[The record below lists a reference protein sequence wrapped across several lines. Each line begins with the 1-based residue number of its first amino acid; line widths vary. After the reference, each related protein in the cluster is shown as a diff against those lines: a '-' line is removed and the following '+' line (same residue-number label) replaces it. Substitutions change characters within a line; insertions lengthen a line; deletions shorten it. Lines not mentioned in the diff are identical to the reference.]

1 MSWETGIQKQ
11 KKNYLITNEELL
23 QKDGYIEEREA
34 KLLFYQFLRNNITF
48 STDLIT
54 GVKLFPFQH
63 MAIKSMLESDYFL
76 GVWCLEENE
85 YVLTERGFKK
95 IKDIQIGE
103 KVRSRNKLNQVLNKK
118 TNPEE
123 DGLEIILES
132 GDSFKAK
139 KGHKVLT
146 YINNDFEFINIEDLT
161 YNNYLPIKINTDVWG
176 DDDITVNSKIKRSVY
191 LFYLMG
197 YVLGDGWINK
207 DGINFCS
214 ENSEILD
221 AISNFIKQNN
231 FKLYSRQKS
240 NNLNFYEYSIF
251 NREFVNWLQSIGW
264 DITKKSNDKL
274 ICDSI
279 LKASRNELCALM
291 GGLFDAD
298 GYASISKT
306 SNKVGLKNTSLQLL
320 RQVKML
326 LNNLGV
332 SSYLRQSGKHNNK
345 PYYDLVISNDHKSL
359 KLFQE
364 AIDFIVPHKK
374 QNLISIIEKSAKR
387 NYQTNLVPNLGK
399 LLKNEGSFEKVT
411 GKRGNWGKSY
421 SQNEFDKLLNISNKT
436 KEVIENIK
444 KESIVFSKIK
454 SIANCKVISVDIT
467 VDNEE
472 CYIGNGIVHHNSRGM
487 SKSYT
492 TGIYAVLD
500 AILNQGI
507 ETGILSRSF
516 RQSKMIFKK
525 IEDIAA
531 KPEAYLLKQCI
542 THVSKSNDEWVMEIG
557 KSRIRALPLGDG
569 EKLRGFRFHR
579 IIIDEFLLMPERI
592 YNEVIVPFLS
602 VVQNPTQREEL
613 YNLETQ
619 LIEKGEM
626 KEEDRYQWP
635 NNKLIALSSA
645 SFKFEYLYKLYEQ
658 YENLIFNPKTKDT
671 TKRCVMQFS
680 YDCAPT
686 QLYDQNLINQAKATM
701 SESQFLREFGAQ
713 FTDDSSGYFK
723 ISKMA
728 LCTIPDGEQPSIEVA
743 GHAED
748 EYIVSVDPSWSETE
762 SSDDFAIQVL
772 KINREK
778 QISTLVHSYALS
790 GSSLKDH
797 IKYFLYILQ
806 NFNVVA
812 ICMDYNGGV
821 QFMNSCNES
830 ELFKDAKINLKPI
843 TTEFERPEE
852 YAQNLFSAK
861 MEYNKSEYKYVFLRK
876 PTSSWIRLANEML
889 QANFDHRRIFFGSRA
904 IDDNFRAQTK
914 RRIGITNLKFSN
926 SLDSE
931 KENEEA
937 KMIDFVEH
945 LTDMILLTK
954 TECALIQITTS
965 AQGLQNFDLPA
976 NLKRKTG
983 PDKPRKDS
991 YSALV
996 LGNWLAKIYFDM
1008 ENTQVDNV
1016 METFEPLFIA

>member
-1 MSWETGIQKQ
+1 MSWELGSQKER
-11 KKNYLITNEELL
+11 KNYLITNEELL
-23 QKDGYIEEREA
+23 QKEGFLEEKEA
-34 KLLFYQFLRNNITF
+34 KLLFYQFLRNNPTF
-48 STDLIT
+48 TTDLIA

-63 MAIKSMLESDYFL
+63 MAIKGMLESDYFL
-76 GVWCLEENE
+76 AVW
-85 YVLTERGFKK
+85 
-95 IKDIQIGE
+95 
-103 KVRSRNKLNQVLNKK
+103 
-118 TNPEE
+118 
-123 DGLEIILES
+123 
-132 GDSFKAK
+132 
-139 KGHKVLT
+139 
-146 YINNDFEFINIEDLT
+146 
-161 YNNYLPIKINTDVWG
+161 
-176 DDDITVNSKIKRSVY
+176 
-191 LFYLMG
+191 
-197 YVLGDGWINK
+197 
-207 DGINFCS
+207 
-214 ENSEILD
+214 
-221 AISNFIKQNN
+221 
-231 FKLYSRQKS
+231 
-240 NNLNFYEYSIF
+240 
-251 NREFVNWLQSIGW
+251 
-264 DITKKSNDKL
+264 
-274 ICDSI
+274 
-279 LKASRNELCALM
+279 
-291 GGLFDAD
+291 
-298 GYASISKT
+298 
-306 SNKVGLKNTSLQLL
+306 
-320 RQVKML
+320 
-326 LNNLGV
+326 
-332 SSYLRQSGKHNNK
+332 
-345 PYYDLVISNDHKSL
+345 
-359 KLFQE
+359 
-364 AIDFIVPHKK
+364 
-374 QNLISIIEKSAKR
+374 
-387 NYQTNLVPNLGK
+387 
-399 LLKNEGSFEKVT
+399 
-411 GKRGNWGKSY
+411 
-421 SQNEFDKLLNISNKT
+421 
-436 KEVIENIK
+436 
-444 KESIVFSKIK
+444 
-454 SIANCKVISVDIT
+454 
-467 VDNEE
+467 
-472 CYIGNGIVHHNSRGM
+472 SRGL

-492 TGIYAVLD
+492 CGIYAALD
-500 AILNQGI
+500 AILNQGVEI
-507 ETGILSRSF
+507 GILSRSF

-542 THVSKSNDEWVMEIG
+542 TKISKTNDEWVMEFG
-557 KSRIRALPLGDG
+557 RSRIRALPLGDG

-613 YNLETQ
+613 YNIETQ

-658 YENLIFNPKTKDT
+658 YENLIFNPKLKDT

-680 YDCAPT
+680 YDCAPG

-728 LCTIPDGEQPSIEVA
+728 LCTVPDGEMPSVEVV
-743 GHAED
+743 GNAED
-748 EYIVSVDPSWSETE
+748 EYIVAVDPSWSETE

-772 KINREK
+772 KINKEK
-778 QISTLVHSYALS
+778 QLSTLVHSYALS

-852 YAQNLFSAK
+852 YSQNIYAAK
-861 MEYNKSEYKYVFLRK
+861 MEYNKTDYKYIFLRK
-876 PTSSWIRLANEML
+876 PTSTWIRLANEML
-889 QANFDHRRIFFGSRA
+889 QANFDHRRIYFASRA
-904 IDDNFRAQTK
+904 IDDNFRKQTNK
-914 RRIGITNLKFSN
+914 KIGISNLKFSN
-926 SLDSE
+926 ALDSE

-945 LTDMILLTK
+945 LSDMILLTK

-965 AQGLQNFDLPA
+965 AQGMQNFDLPP

-996 LGNWLAKIYFDM
+996 LGNWLVKIYFDLNNTQI
-1008 ENTQVDNV
+1008 ENTID
-1016 METFEPLFIA
+1016 TFEPIFIA

>member
-1 MSWETGIQKQ
+1 MSWETGNQRIR
-11 KKNYLITNEELL
+11 KNPFISNEELSEKQGFL
-23 QKDGYIEEREA
+23 EEREA

-48 STDLIT
+48 TTDLIT

-63 MAIKSMLESDYFL
+63 MAVKSMLESDYFL

-85 YVLTERGFKK
+85 YVLTENGFKK
-95 IKDIQIGE
+95 IKDIKIGE
-103 KVRSRNKLNQVLNKK
+103 KVRSRKNLNNVSNKRI
-118 TNPEE
+118 NPEE
-123 DGLEIILES
+123 EGFEIVLNS

-146 YINNDFEFINIEDLT
+146 YQNQEFKFKLIEDL
-161 YNNYLPIKINTDVWG
+161 NDNDNLPIKMSTEIWG
-176 DDDITVNSKIKRSVY
+176 DLDITDKSRIKRSLY
-191 LFYLMG
+191 LFYTMG
-197 YVLGDGWINK
+197 YILGDGWINK
-207 DGINFCS
+207 DGLHFCS
-214 ENSEILD
+214 ENEEILI
-221 AISNFIKQNN
+221 AISRFTKENDFN
-231 FKLYSRQKS
+231 LYSRQRS
-240 NNLNFYEYSIF
+240 ENLNFYEYSIF
-251 NREFVNWLQSIGW
+251 NRKLVDWFESIGW
-264 DITKKSNDKL
+264 NINKKSNDKI
-274 ICDSI
+274 ICD
-279 LKASRNELCALM
+279 LLLQAPRYELCALI

-298 GYASISKT
+298 GYASIGKT
-306 SNKVGLKNTSLQLL
+306 NNKVGLKNTSLQLL

-326 LNNLGV
+326 LNNLGIQ
-332 SSYLRQSGKHNNK
+332 SFLRKSGENKGK
-345 PYYDLVISNDHKSL
+345 PYYDLVVANDYESL
-359 KLFQE
+359 KKFQE
-364 AIDFIVPHKK
+364 SIDFIVCHKK
-374 QNLISIIEKSAKR
+374 ENLNKILEKTSKR
-387 NYQTNLVPNLGK
+387 NYQNNLVPDLG
-399 LLKNEGSFEKVT
+399 LILKKEGSFEKVT
-411 GKRGNWGKSY
+411 GKRGNWGKSF
-421 SQNEFDKLLNISNKT
+421 SQNEFDKLLNISDKT
-436 KEVIENIK
+436 KKIIEKIRNENI
-444 KESIVFSKIK
+444 IFSKIK
-454 SIANCKVISVDIT
+454 SINNCKVVSIDIT

-492 TGIYAVLD
+492 TGIFAILD

-507 ETGILSRSF
+507 EIGIMSRSF

-542 THVSKSNDEWVMEIG
+542 THVSKNNDEWLMEIG

-626 KEEDRYQWP
+626 KEEDRYVWP

-658 YENLIFNPKTKDT
+658 YDNLIHNPKPTDSS
-671 TKRCVMQFS
+671 KRCVMQFS
-680 YDCAPT
+680 YDCAPV
-686 QLYDQNLINQAKATM
+686 QLYDQNLINQAKSTM
-701 SESQFLREFGAQ
+701 SESQFQREFGAQ

-728 LCTIPDGEQPSIEVA
+728 LCTVPDGETPSVEVV
-743 GHAED
+743 GNPED
-748 EYIVSVDPSWSETE
+748 EYVIAVDPSWSETE
-762 SSDDFAIQVL
+762 GSDDFAIQVI
-772 KINREK
+772 KVNYEK
-778 QISTLVHSYALS
+778 QMGTLVHSYALA
-790 GSSLKDH
+790 GASLKDH
-797 IKYFLYILQ
+797 IKYFLYILK

-830 ELFKDAKINLKPI
+830 ELFKDEKIELKCV

-852 YAQNLFSAK
+852 YQSNLYTAK
-861 MEYNKSEYKYVFLRK
+861 SEYNKTDYRTVFMRK
-876 PTSSWIRLANEML
+876 PTSAWIRQANELL
-889 QANFDHRRIFFGSRA
+889 QANFDHRRIYFASRA
-904 IDDNFRAQTK
+904 MDDHYKSQINK
-914 RRIGITNLKFSN
+914 RIGIENLKFSN
-926 SLDSE
+926 VSDLD
-931 KENEEA
+931 KA
-937 KMIDFVEH
+937 DVGARMIDFVEH
-945 LTDMILLTK
+945 LSDMILLTK

-965 AQGLQNFDLPA
+965 AQGMQNFDLPA
-976 NLKRKTG
+976 NLKRKSG

-996 LGNWLAKIYFDM
+996 LGNWMTKIIIDM
-1008 ENTQVDNV
+1008 RTVTVEDNT
-1016 METFEPLFIA
+1016 ETFTPMFIA